1 MSMRLVAA
9 LLAVVLSCA
18 ASSVQAQNLV
28 RFPAKGQIPAGYPP
42 EYAAIIA
49 AAEQEK
55 TVVIYSNTD
64 IDVAQILIDDFQSLY
79 PKIGV
84 EYQDMSGN
92 DLNNRF
98 LTEALIG
105 RLTADIVWSSAMDLQ
120 FNLVNSGFAQAYASP
135 EIPALPAW
143 AVWKNEAF
151 GTTYEPAGFVY
162 NKRLL
167 PTNEVPQTRAELTR
181 LLQAQAGRFSR
192 KLVTYN
198 AEKSEIGYLLAL
210 QDAAQSDAFWD
221 LASAIGRVDPQ
232 FEVTSNDMLRS
243 IATGNATIGYNTLS
257 SYAFRMSRTDAAIG
271 YIFPKDY
278 TLVLSR
284 IMFIGKNAANPNA
297 ARLWVDYILSKR
309 GQSVIAGPA
318 ALFSL
323 RSDVEGEAT
332 AAGLRKLLGDGLKP
346 IQIGPNLLEGL
357 ERGTREQFLQ
367 RWRQTAAGR

>member
-1 MSMRLVAA
+1 MRLVAA
-9 LLAVVLSCA
+9 LLVIVLSCA

-28 RFPAKGQIPAGYPP
+28 RFPAKGQVPAGYPP
-42 EYAAIIA
+42 EYAAVID

-64 IDVAQILIDDFQSLY
+64 IDVARILIDDFQSLY

-84 EYQDMSGN
+84 EYHDMSGN

-162 NKRLL
+162 NKQLL
-167 PTNEVPQTRAELTR
+167 PASDVPQTRAELTR
-181 LLQAQAGRFSR
+181 LLQAQASRFSR

-221 LASAIGRVDPQ
+221 LASAIGKVDPQ

-243 IATGNATIGYNTLS
+243 IAAGNATIGYNTLS
-257 SYAFRMSRTDAAIG
+257 SYAFRISRTDAAIG

-284 IMFIGKNAANPNA
+284 VMFIGKNAANPNA

-332 AAGLRKLLGDGLKP
+332 AAGLRKVLGDALKP

-367 RWRQTAAGR
+367 RWRQTVAAR